1 MLDRPNIHPGEL
13 LIEEFIKPSG
23 VTTEDLAQDLKIPH
37 GRIDAIVQGRQPV
50 CVDTALRLS
59 RYFGTSDRFWL
70 EAQMIYDL
78 QRARRAAAHIA
89 REIAPHPSAA

>member
-13 LIEEFIKPSG
+13 LIEEFIKPAG
-23 VTTEDLAQDLKIPH
+23 VSTEGLAQDLKIPYP
-37 GRIDAIVQGRQPV
+37 RLDAIVHGRQPV

-70 EAQMIYDL
+70 EAQMTYDL